1 MTLYLL
7 IDGEPCRLE
16 IRTPA
21 GGDAP
26 EFWFAKKDGP
36 LEQISAEAVALEPG
50 ILSITAGGRSSAG
63 GRSLE
68 ARLDVTP
75 QSTAVLLNGRRYEF
89 SQFDP
94 RSLQARRATGG
105 GDDGPR
111 TLKSPMPGRVLRILV
126 AAGGA
131 VVAHQG
137 VLVVEA
143 MKMQNELKS
152 PKEGTVSR
160 VLVAEG
166 DTVTAGQT
174 LAIIT

>member
-1 MTLYLL
+1 MTLHLL

-16 IRTPA
+16 VRAPAA
-21 GGDAP
+21 GGAP
-26 EFWFAKKDGP
+26 QFFFARGDNQ
-36 LEQISAEAVALEPG
+36 LEEIPAEAVTLEPG
-50 ILSITAGGRSSAG
+50 ILSIVTG

-94 RSLQARRATGG
+94 RSLKARRTAAG

-126 AAGGA
+126 PAGNPVSA
-131 VVAHQG
+131 QQG
-137 VLVVEA
+137 ILVVEA

-152 PKEGTVSR
+152 PKEGTVTR
-160 VLVAEG
+160 ILVAEG
-166 DTVTAGQT
+166 DTVTAGQP
-174 LAIIT
+174 LAIIA

>member
-1 MTLYLL
+1 VTLYLL
-7 IDGEPCRLE
+7 IDGEACRVE
-16 IRTPA
+16 IRTAASGAPQFFFA
-21 GGDAP
+21 RGD
-26 EFWFAKKDGP
+26 KP
-36 LEQISAEAVALEPG
+36 LEEISAEAITLEPG
-50 ILSITAGGRSSAG
+50 ILSLITD

-75 QSTAVLLNGRRYEF
+75 QSTAVLLDGRRYEF

-94 RSLQARRATGG
+94 RSLQARRATAG

-111 TLKSPMPGRVLRILV
+111 TLKSPMPGRVLRILAPAGSAV
-126 AAGGA
+126 AAQ
-131 VVAHQG
+131 QG

-152 PKEGTVSR
+152 PKEGTVTR

-166 DTVTAGQT
+166 DTVTAGQA

>member
-1 MTLYLL
+1 VTLHLL
-7 IDGEPCRLE
+7 HVSIDGEPCRVE

-21 GGDAP
+21 TGGRQ
-26 EFWFAKKDGP
+26 FFFARGEKP
-36 LEQISAEAVALEPG
+36 LEEISAEAVTLEPG
-50 ILSITAGGRSSAG
+50 VISITTD

-68 ARLDVTP
+68 ARLDVKP

-94 RSLQARRATGG
+94 RSLQARRATAG

-111 TLKSPMPGRVLRILV
+111 TLKSPMPGRVLRILAVAGSPV
-126 AAGGA
+126 AAQ
-131 VVAHQG
+131 QG
-137 VLVVEA
+137 ILVVEA

-152 PKEGTVSR
+152 PKEGTVTR

-166 DTVTAGQT
+166 DTVTAGQA
-174 LAIIT
+174 LAIIS